1 MVLTLLVSYL
11 DMIRHLEEQAEQ
23 REVSESEPV
32 PFYLEATKEDRRQNW
47 KTVCSFVSN

>member
-23 REVSESEPV
+23 REVSETTERASAILPGGNKGGQKTK
-32 PFYLEATKEDRRQNW
+32 LEN
-47 KTVCSFVSN
+47 CLLFC